1 MTMTTKPI
9 GLYLHIPFCKSKC
22 NYCDFCSYAGVKDD
36 LADRYVEA
44 VGRELLS
51 YKRSEKIKID
61 TVFLGGGTP
70 SLLSARQLE
79 NLLGKA
85 HEALSVCENSE
96 ITVEVNPATVT
107 EEKLTAYKSL
117 GINRI
122 SIGMQSIFQNELK
135 KLGRMH
141 TKEDF
146 LTCYNN
152 VRKAGIDNVS
162 FDIMYGIPEQ
172 TKESFLKTLKYAV
185 GLSPEHL
192 SVYSL
197 IVEPGT
203 PFYDMQSSLCI
214 PDEDAVC
221 DMYYSATEILS
232 ASGYNHYE
240 ISNYA
245 LPGFECRHN
254 LKYWG
259 AEEYIGAGLS
269 AYSYFNGRRYGNF
282 GDKAMLSDLS
292 DYVMG
297 ERERIAYDENVTD
310 DEKIKEYIMLRL
322 RLSSGIVFEDYKSLF
337 TQDFRAGREKNIQ
350 GLLKAGLAISDEEH
364 FALTEKGFFVS
375 NSIIS
380 ELI

>member
-1 MTMTTKPI
+1 MTTKPI
-9 GLYLHIPFCKSKC
+9 GLYLHIPFCKRKC
-22 NYCDFCSYAGVKDD
+22 SYCDFCSYAGVKDEI
-36 LADRYVEA
+36 ADRYVDA

-61 TVFLGGGTP
+61 TVFFGGGTP
-70 SLLSARQLE
+70 SLLSSEQLE
-79 NLLGKA
+79 RLVGKA
-85 HEALSVCENSE
+85 HDAFSICENSE
-96 ITVEVNPATVT
+96 ITIEVNPATVT
-107 EEKLTAYKSL
+107 AEKLLAYKSL

-135 KLGRMH
+135 KLGRIH

-146 LTCYNN
+146 LNCYNN
-152 VRKAGIDNVS
+152 VRRAGIDNVS

-172 TKESFLKTLKYAV
+172 TRESFLKTLKYAV

-203 PFYDMQSSLCI
+203 PFFDMQGSLLI
-214 PDEDAVC
+214 PDEDTVC
-221 DMYYSATEILS
+221 DMYYSATEILGS
-232 ASGYNHYE
+232 AEYSHYE

-259 AEEYIGAGLS
+259 GEEYIGVGIS

-282 GDKAMLSDLS
+282 GDKSTESDLS
-292 DYVMG
+292 DYNIG
-297 ERERIAYDENVTD
+297 ERERFAYDEYITD

-322 RLSSGIVFEDYKSLF
+322 RLRAGIVFEDYRALF
-337 TQDFRAGREKNIQ
+337 LQDFRVGRERAIR
-350 GLLKAGLAISDEEH
+350 GLTEAGLAVSDEER